1 MEHPVRPGPVGLA
14 APFLRSV
21 TTGDAAGSG
30 VSLHTVFVTV
40 LLGHERVILHTPV
53 LGGGHIILVW
63 ADDICSGSQV
73 VAQGGKLL
81 DRNQISFASVKS
93 VWSMFCGANAQP
105 RDCVF
110 IVRML
115 FRALKSSREKYAQA
129 PTLFDWFDG
138 GSENRNFPNL
148 AFLAEMSSQMN
159 MSVESSRLVV
169 HHSHNDGDAL
179 IGHPRRAYK

>member
-1 MEHPVRPGPVGLA
+1 
-14 APFLRSV
+14 
-21 TTGDAAGSG
+21 
-30 VSLHTVFVTV
+30 
-40 LLGHERVILHTPV
+40 
-53 LGGGHIILVW
+53 
-63 ADDICSGSQV
+63 
-73 VAQGGKLL
+73 
-81 DRNQISFASVKS
+81 
-93 VWSMFCGANAQP
+93 MFCGANAQP

-159 MSVESSRLVV
+159 MCVESSRLVV
-169 HHSHNDGDAL
+169 HHSHNDSDAL